1 MQALLVANAASIYTT
16 SGLYSVEAYYDVFTL
31 KLFTETQDYLQ
42 LGGIFL
48 TNMLLF
54 VIVFNDAEEKSH
66 EARLSREKEE
76 KQSEEQKKKSLSKDP
91 GGDRAGGR

>member
-1 MQALLVANAASIYTT
+1 M
-16 SGLYSVEAYYDVFTL
+16 
-31 KLFTETQDYLQ
+31 
-42 LGGIFL
+42 

-76 KQSEEQKKKSLSKDP
+76 KQSEEQKKKSL
-91 GGDRAGGR
+91 